1 MVVSSDPIATESE
14 RQSRNG
20 AARRLDFL
28 SAISAHIMATG
39 SSHEIH
45 LCRPDLVVQAL
56 EWAVTA
62 GRNGVLFVSS

>member
-1 MVVSSDPIATESE
+1 MVVSSDPIATDPSA
-14 RQSRNG
+14 SLRNG

-45 LCRPDLVVQAL
+45 LCRPDLVG
-56 EWAVTA
+56 AVA
-62 GRNGVLFVSS
+62 GVGT